1 VDVPDAFREHYS
13 ALIRYAVR
21 FTGDPDTAEDV
32 VQEAYVRLLEQE
44 IPDEEVRP
52 WLFVVTANLARDGV
66 RRRRRRERLL
76 ETQSPVV
83 ARPEHP
89 DRTAERS
96 ERVLAVRRALA
107 ELSERDRTLL
117 LMREE
122 GFRYREIA
130 EAVGVKPTSVG
141 ALVARAL
148 RRFTAAYAARSEA
161 HDAPD

>member
-1 VDVPDAFREHYS
+1 MDVPDAFREHYS
-13 ALIRYAVR
+13 ALIRYALR
-21 FTGDPDTAEDV
+21 FTGDPDAAEDV

-44 IPDEEVRP
+44 IPDDEVRP

-76 ETQSPVV
+76 ETRPPV
-83 ARPEHP
+83 AERPERP
-89 DRTAERS
+89 DRAVERS
-96 ERVLAVRRALA
+96 ERMLAVRRALA

-148 RRFTAAYAARSEA
+148 RRFTAAYAARSET
-161 HDAPD
+161 HDASD